1 MDSPSESESELEDD
15 GTRAS
20 YKVDETVFKL
30 EGLSKLVS
38 NPEKGYYLPEEFHIT
53 KKNDIPR
60 ASDYK
65 FNSFSKD
72 RPDIGHR
79 LVFIQFYLEAFR
91 TDRLS
96 NDLVTFVSG
105 ILDNVRSANKK
116 AIIRFSYS
124 DQTTG
129 VIEPK
134 SSLILEHIKQLTP
147 TLQAHTDIIYVL
159 QAGFIGT
166 WGEWFYTTETNTNLK
181 SQSNDFDKR
190 REIVNAM
197 LKAVPNRVVALRT
210 PRFKQLYFNKDN
222 KYNALSYPN
231 TIGTES
237 SNANGRLGFYN
248 DVFMKGG
255 YEESGTFRQGK
266 IDKAMWEQQ
275 SAFVPAGGEP
285 ANEGSTSQSVIDN
298 LKDAKNGILARINK
312 DHLSYLH
319 YRTDRYSFGTKE
331 WKNNLFIALRDKG
344 MLNSVANTLGYR
356 LWLTRFSTKG
366 TYKAGGKINITFA
379 LKNNGSAPVMYER
392 PMKLLLLDNYGK
404 VKQVLASTEAKD
416 SYHLYFTEKNGNNYT
431 KDYSQPADIRKIA
444 PGKYKYMTCEVTLSK
459 TVQKNDRIA
468 LWMPDSNT
476 QLQGIAEY
484 SIKLCNKQD
493 GSGGVIWKKG
503 FNPAYNIIYTFNSL

>member
-1 MDSPSESESELEDD
+1 M
-15 GTRAS
+15 
-20 YKVDETVFKL
+20 ETVFKL

-38 NPEKGYYLPEEFHIT
+38 NPEKGYYLPLEFHIT
-53 KKNDIPR
+53 NKNDIPK
-60 ASDYK
+60 ASKYQ
-65 FNSFSKD
+65 FNSFSED

-91 TDRLS
+91 KDPLS
-96 NDLVTFVSG
+96 DALVTFVSD

-124 DQTTG
+124 DQQTG
-129 VIEPK
+129 VIEPE
-134 SSLILEHIKQLTP
+134 SSLILDHIEKLTP
-147 TLQAHTDIIYVL
+147 TLQDHTDIIYVL

-166 WGEWFYTTETNTNLK
+166 WGEWYYTTDTNTDLASESDN
-181 SQSNDFDKR
+181 FDMR
-190 REIVNAM
+190 RKIVNAM
-197 LKAVPNRVVALRT
+197 LNAVPNRVVALRT
-210 PRFKQLYFNKDN
+210 PRFKQMYFDKDN
-222 KYNALSYPN
+222 KYDALSSPN
-231 TIGTES
+231 TIGTGY

-285 ANEGSTSQSVIDN
+285 ANESSTSQSVINN
-298 LKDAKNGILARINK
+298 LKDAENGILARIKK

-319 YRTDRYSFGTKE
+319 YRTDQYYFGNKDKE
-331 WKNNLFIALRDKG
+331 WKNNMFVALRNNG

-459 TVQKNDRIA
+459 AVQKNDRIA

-476 QLQGIAEY
+476 KLQGIAEY

-503 FNPAYNIIYTFNSL
+503 FDPAYNIIYTFNSL